1 MDVQQELTK
10 YISKALSNDLPKK
23 TEFKTRFHLLDT
35 LVSIL
40 TGRLLPPGKK
50 AFQFSKTQGGVKEST
65 LLGSD
70 VKVSAINAGFSNGMA
85 AHANETDDST
95 TEGRFHPGCAI
106 VPATLAVAER
116 EKLGSEEIIKAIA
129 LGYDIGVRITT
140 SLGYK
145 TPKTSIFATHSI
157 GPIFG
162 CAAQQVL
169 YLN

>member
-10 YISKALSNDLPKK
+10 YISKALNNDLPQK

-50 AFQFSKTQGGVKEST
+50 AFQFSKVQGGVKEST

-106 VPATLAVAER
+106 VPTTLAVAER

-140 SLGYK
+140 SLG
-145 TPKTSIFATHSI
+145 
-157 GPIFG
+157 
-162 CAAQQVL
+162 
-169 YLN
+169 